1 MAAIQ
6 PTARIAASRAGTAIS
21 RLLCAVPIALLP
33 GCALDSEPATSQVA
47 SNSTVADYTSSG
59 CSTSVVIGLSR
70 QISDEIACEHPGGLT
85 SFAPGGNL
93 TITNNSVLPYLAAG
107 AKSDLMSEAASHSVQ
122 VNSAF
127 RTIAQQYL
135 LYRWYLNG
143 RCGISAA
150 ATVGKSNHESG
161 RALDLANWSS
171 VVTSM
176 SAHGWKHDVPG
187 DSVHFDHTSSPDIR
201 GQDVLAFQKLWN
213 RNHPADQIAEDGD
226 YGPQTESRLRQSPAT
241 GFATGASCVQHADV
255 PANVVSIDGPDTAP
269 PATRAHF
276 TLTIENNST
285 MDWPASAA
293 LVAPATT
300 QLHDDSW
307 LDATQITTLG
317 TDIAAGA
324 MGEIAFDVMTPA
336 TADETAVFEPLTL
349 TDGATTLGQV
359 NLALTVVPAAA
370 TGGSDSS
377 GGGTGTMPQSG
388 DGGDTH
394 DQYDQDISAGCNA
407 GGSSGLGALAL
418 ALGLVLRR
426 RRR

>member
-1 MAAIQ
+1 M
-6 PTARIAASRAGTAIS
+6 
-21 RLLCAVPIALLP
+21 LCGVPIALLA

-85 SFAPGGNL
+85 SFTPSGNL
-93 TITNNSVLPYLAAG
+93 TVTNNSVLPYLAAG
-107 AKSDLMSEAASHSVQ
+107 AKTDLIAEAASHSVQ

-135 LYRWYLNG
+135 LYRWYVNG

-150 ATVGKSNHESG
+150 ATVGNSNHESG
-161 RALDLANWSS
+161 RAVDLANWSS

-201 GQDVLAFQKLWN
+201 GQDVMAFQKLWN
-213 RNHPADQIAEDGD
+213 RNHPADRIAEDGS
-226 YGPQTESRLRQSPAT
+226 YGPQTESRLKQSPAT
-241 GFATGASCVQHADV
+241 GFAIGASCTTQHAEVAD
-255 PANVVSIDGPDTAP
+255 VVSIDGPDSAP
-269 PATRAHF
+269 PATRTHF
-276 TLTIENNST
+276 TLTIQNNGT
-285 MDWPASAA
+285 TDWPGTAV
-293 LVAPATT
+293 LVAPANT

-307 LDATQITTLG
+307 IDATQIATLG
-317 TDIAAGA
+317 SDIVAGS
-324 MGEIAFDVMTPA
+324 MGEIAFDVMTP
-336 TADETAVFEPLTL
+336 TTSDEMAVFEPLTL
-349 TDGATTLGQV
+349 TDGTTTLGQV
-359 NLALTVVPAAA
+359 NLAVTVVPAAQ
-370 TGGSDSS
+370 
-377 GGGTGTMPQSG
+377 GGGASDGSGTTGAPQSG

-394 DQYDQDISAGCNA
+394 DEYNQDITAGCNA
-407 GGSSGLGALAL
+407 GGTSGAGALVL

>member
-1 MAAIQ
+1 M
-6 PTARIAASRAGTAIS
+6 
-21 RLLCAVPIALLP
+21 LCAVPIALLP
-33 GCALDSEPATSQVA
+33 GCALDNEPATSQVA

-107 AKSDLMSEAASHSVQ
+107 AKTDLLAEATSHSVQ

-143 RCGISAA
+143 RCGITAA
-150 ATVGKSNHESG
+150 ATVGHSNHESG

-201 GQDVLAFQKLWN
+201 GQDVLAFQRLWN

-276 TLTIENNST
+276 TLTIENNSST
-285 MDWPASAA
+285 DWPATAA
-293 LVAPATT
+293 LVAPTTT

-317 TDIAAGA
+317 TDIAAGG
-324 MGEIAFDVMTPA
+324 MGEIAFDVMTPT
-336 TADETAVFEPLTL
+336 TADETDVFESLTL
-349 TDGATTLGQV
+349 TDGSTTLGQV
-359 NLALTVVPAAA
+359 NLALTVVPTAASS
-370 TGGSDSS
+370 GGSD
-377 GGGTGTMPQSG
+377 GGGTPGTMPQSG

-407 GGSSGLGALAL
+407 GGGSGLGALAL

>member
-1 MAAIQ
+1 MAAIRS
-6 PTARIAASRAGTAIS
+6 TSRIAASRTGAAIS

-33 GCALDSEPATSQVA
+33 GCALDSEPATSQIA
-47 SNSTVADYTSSG
+47 SNSTVADYVSSG

-107 AKSDLMSEAASHSVQ
+107 AKTDLISEAASHSVQ

-135 LYRWYLNG
+135 LYRWYANG
-143 RCGISAA
+143 RCGITAA
-150 ATVGKSNHESG
+150 ATVGNSNHESG
-161 RALDLANWSS
+161 RAVDLANWSS

-201 GQDVLAFQKLWN
+201 GEDTLAFQKLWN
-213 RNHPADQIAEDGD
+213 RNHPGDRISEDGD
-226 YGPQTESRLRQSPAT
+226 YGPQTEARLKQAPAT
-241 GFATGASCVQHADV
+241 GFAIGASCVKASDV
-255 PANVVSIDGPDTAP
+255 SANVVSIDGPDTAL
-269 PATRAHF
+269 ASTRAHF
-276 TLTIENNST
+276 SLTIENNST
-285 MDWPASAA
+285 VDWPATTA
-293 LVAPATT
+293 LVAPQTT

-317 TDIAAGA
+317 TAIPAGGMGDIS
-324 MGEIAFDVMTPA
+324 FDVMTPA
-336 TADETAVFEPLTL
+336 TSDELAVFEPLTL
-349 TDGATTLGQV
+349 TDGQATLGQV
-359 NLALTVVPAAA
+359 NLALTVVAAA
-370 TGGSDSS
+370 QAGSDDS
-377 GGGTGTMPQSG
+377 GGAGGMPQSG

-407 GGSSGLGALAL
+407 GGGAGGGVLLL